1 MGMLQD
7 YLMNLD
13 EEQASSLI
21 DSLDDEM
28 IEDSLRNGI
37 ETQIIPHME
46 EIKEAA
52 THKYED
58 RQEVREYYES
68 LPPEEQEEKF
78 HEAAAD
84 LIAIAQKLRNHPQA
98 GGSDLKNRL
107 RDPWLTEAL
116 LLMFNHP
123 DISGEVSEEQKDFA
137 ATWLKYVGI
146 SVIPEAYTEEEID
159 GFLET
164 MFPNADPQEARERI
178 GVDQMGNDE

>member
-7 YLMNLD
+7 YLLNLD
-13 EEQASSLI
+13 EEQASTLI
-21 DSLDDEM
+21 DNLDDEM

-46 EIKEAA
+46 DIKQAA
-52 THKYED
+52 VNEYED

-84 LIAIAQKLRNHPQA
+84 LIAVAQKIRNHPQA
-98 GGSDLKNRL
+98 GGSDLKKRL
-107 RDPWLTEAL
+107 RDPWVTEAL

-123 DISGEVSEEQKDFA
+123 DISEDVSDEQKDFA

-146 SVIPEAYTEEEID
+146 SVIPEAYTDPEID
-159 GFLET
+159 GFLQT
-164 MFPNADPQEARERI
+164 MFPDAEPEDAREKI
-178 GVDQMGNDE
+178 GLDQMGDDE